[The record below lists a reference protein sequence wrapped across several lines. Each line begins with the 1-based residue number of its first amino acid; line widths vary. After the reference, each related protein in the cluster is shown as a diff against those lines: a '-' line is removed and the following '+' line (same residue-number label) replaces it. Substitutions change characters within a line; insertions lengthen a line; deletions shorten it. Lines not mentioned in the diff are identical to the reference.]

1 MGIEQMNEKLIDE
14 IKALIQQH
22 WQDEEHYNAPL
33 SKLVYEQ
40 IERKLSASFGE
51 RISTLL
57 LDGLIME
64 IIVDKERVRE
74 DEIKSELY

>member
-1 MGIEQMNEKLIDE
+1 MNEKLIDE

-22 WQDEEHYNAPL
+22 WQDEEHYNDAPL

-40 IERKLSASFGE
+40 IEKKLSASFGE
-51 RISTLL
+51 RLSTLI

-64 IIVDKERVRE
+64 IIVEKERVRE
-74 DEIKSELY
+74 DEIKSSLY